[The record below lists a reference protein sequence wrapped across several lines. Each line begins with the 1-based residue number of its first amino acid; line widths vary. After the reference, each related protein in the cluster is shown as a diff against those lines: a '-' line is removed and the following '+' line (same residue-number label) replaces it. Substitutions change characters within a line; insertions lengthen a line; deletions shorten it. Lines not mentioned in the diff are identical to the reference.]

1 MMFETL
7 RCRLKG
13 GHLFVDSRSHPG
25 MQTCVR
31 CRMRKP
37 FEGSAAPATGVEREP
52 GKPTG

>member
-1 MMFETL
+1 MFETL
-7 RCRLKG
+7 RCQLKG

-37 FEGSAAPATGVEREP
+37 FEGSAEARTAAEDDP
-52 GKPTG
+52 GKHGG

>member
-1 MMFETL
+1 MFETL
-7 RCRLKG
+7 RCQLKG

-37 FEGSAAPATGVEREP
+37 FEGSAPGRAAADEDP
-52 GKPTG
+52 GKPRS

>member
-1 MMFETL
+1 MFETL

-37 FEGSAAPATGVEREP
+37 FEGSGDAKAVAGDEA
-52 GKPTG
+52 GKPGS